1 MTQLTVTI
9 PEEYVL
15 ITRKEYNELQD
26 KEKPVWWSMKDL
38 INETGF
44 KRNWLIENVLYNT
57 KYIKQLKQFVYYP
70 EGGKWAFNREPM
82 QKFLKEN
89 FAEIF
94 NKGVKQ

>member
-9 PEEYVL
+9 PEQYVV
-15 ITRKEYNELQD
+15 ITREEYQQLQE
-26 KEKPVWWSMKDL
+26 KEKPVWWSMQDL

-44 KRNWLIENVLYNT
+44 KRNWLVENILYNP

-82 QKFLKEN
+82 QCFLKDN
-89 FAEIF
+89 FEDIF
-94 NKGVKQ
+94 N

>member
-15 ITRKEYNELQD
+15 ITREEYNELQE
-26 KEKPVWWSMKDL
+26 KEKPVWWSMQDL

-44 KRNWLIENVLYNT
+44 KRNWLVENILYNP

-70 EGGKWAFNREPM
+70 DGGKWSFNREPM
-82 QKFLKEN
+82 QCFLKDN
-89 FAEIF
+89 FEDIF
-94 NKGVKQ
+94 N